1 MSKARLAPLRVR
13 CVSSDC
19 KKGLH
24 CFRPKRR
31 KGVQTTPDGACS
43 SCGAVLIDIDR
54 VRRCD
59 LTDIDYTV
67 KALQLERVRFAYWH
81 VKIDKDAINHAQK
94 KGLDGLRVAARV
106 RLEKSI
112 GPENPAFDGRQ
123 TPKQGN
129 AIYYAQH
136 AVAACCRRCVQ
147 QWHGIPLGKAL
158 TARQLDYLTGLGMHY
173 IETRLSEKLVAPAEK

>member
-19 KKGLH
+19 KRGLH

-31 KGVQTTPDGACS
+31 KGVQTTPDGVCS
-43 SCGAVLIDIDR
+43 SCGVGLIDIDR

-59 LTDIDYTV
+59 LTDVDHTV
-67 KALQLERVRFAYWH
+67 KALQLELVRFTYWNAE
-81 VKIDKDAINHAQK
+81 IDKDAINHAQR
-94 KGLDGLRVAARV
+94 KGLDGLRVAARA

-112 GPENPAFDGRQ
+112 GPETPSFDGRQ

-129 AIYYAQH
+129 VIYYAQH
-136 AVAACCRRCVQ
+136 AVGACCRKCVH
-147 QWHGIPLGKAL
+147 QWHGIPLGQPL
-158 TARQLDYLTGLGMHY
+158 TAQQLDYLTSLVMHY
-173 IETRLSEKLVAPAEK
+173 VEKRLPGKLVAKE